1 MAKRQSI
8 GFDDAR
14 DAGGDK
20 PKRVSDIITV
30 YKIPE
35 KKWTTV
41 RFHPEIHCYA
51 TAWVRTKTKE
61 GKPTKFPAL
70 LRSFDPITQEFDST
84 VKDPWYEFS
93 QKERA
98 DEVDQKDRLVQISKK
113 FYGNMIVRKLQSQKP
128 ERTPKPEAEEIESG
142 YKHKDSDT
150 WTDWSAFALPPGLI
164 RSIKELRELNV
175 VESKSGS
182 STAYSVTD
190 IKYGCDIKIYFDP
203 DQSPANQ
210 YKIQLG
216 EQTPLTEEE
225 LASLRWD
232 TSDLENEAP
241 SEQKAMK
248 DFADWQ
254 RKMGL
259 AKGGDEDE
267 DDTPRRTGRRTFDE
281 GDEDDAPR
289 RTSRRTTEDEG
300 DSDGDAR
307 RPRRS
312 FDEDE
317 KEAEKPSRR
326 VAADA
331 ENEDAPAPRRRQ
343 VEDESG
349 DEPAPRRRQAADSE
363 GEDEPAPRRA
373 RQADSEDEDAPAPR
387 RSNRT
392 FAEEDEAPA
401 PRRNRRAVAGD
412 EDSVE

>member
-20 PKRVSDIITV
+20 PKRVSDIVTV

-35 KKWTTV
+35 KKWTAV

-51 TAWVRTKTKE
+51 TAWVKTKNKE

-84 VKDPWYEFS
+84 IKDPWYEFS

-98 DEVDQKDRLVQISKK
+98 DEVDQKDRLIQVSKK
-113 FYGNMIVRKLQSQKP
+113 FYGNMIVRKLQAQKP

-164 RSIKELRELNV
+164 RAIKELRDLNT
-175 VESKSGS
+175 VESKSGAT
-182 STAYSVTD
+182 TAYSVTD

-232 TSDLENEAP
+232 TSDLENEPP
-241 SEQKAMK
+241 SEQKALK

-259 AKGGDEDE
+259 VKGGEDEDETPRRSSGRRNFDDEDE
-267 DDTPRRTGRRTFDE
+267 D
-281 GDEDDAPR
+281 APR
-289 RTSRRTTEDEG
+289 RPASRPSRDEE
-300 DSDGDAR
+300 DGDGEVR

-312 FDEDE
+312 FDEDD

-326 VAADA
+326 VAAD
-331 ENEDAPAPRRRQ
+331 E
-343 VEDESG
+343 
-349 DEPAPRRRQAADSE
+349 DEPAPRRRQEAADEDEAPAPRRARQEAADEDEAPAPRRARSE
-363 GEDEPAPRRA
+363 PEAEDEPAPRRRA
-373 RQADSEDEDAPAPR
+373 AADD
-387 RSNRT
+387 
-392 FAEEDEAPA
+392 EDEAPA
-401 PRRNRRAVAGD
+401 PRRNRRAVVDD
-412 EDSVE
+412 EDAV

>member
-35 KKWTTV
+35 KKWTAV

-51 TAWVRTKTKE
+51 TAWVKTKNKE

-84 VKDPWYEFS
+84 IKDPWYEFS

-98 DEVDQKDRLVQISKK
+98 DEVDQKDRLIQVSKK
-113 FYGNMIVRKLQSQKP
+113 FYGNMIVRKLQAQKP

-164 RSIKELRELNV
+164 RAIKELRDLNT
-175 VESKSGS
+175 VESKSGAT
-182 STAYSVTD
+182 TAYSVTD

-232 TSDLENEAP
+232 TSDLENEPP
-241 SEQKAMK
+241 SEQKALK

-259 AKGGDEDE
+259 TKGNDDEE
-267 DDTPRRTGRRTFDE
+267 DTPRRSSGRRNFDE
-281 GDEDDAPR
+281 EDEDAPR
-289 RTSRRTTEDEG
+289 RPASRPSRDEE
-300 DSDGDAR
+300 DSDGEVR

-312 FDEDE
+312 FDEDQD
-317 KEAEKPSRR
+317 KEA
-326 VAADA
+326 ADKD
-331 ENEDAPAPRRRQ
+331 EAPRRRQ
-343 VEDESG
+343 EADED
-349 DEPAPRRRQAADSE
+349 DA
-363 GEDEPAPRRA
+363 PAPRRA
-373 RQADSEDEDAPAPR
+373 RQEP
-387 RSNRT
+387 
-392 FAEEDEAPA
+392 AEEDEAPA
-401 PRRNRRAVAGD
+401 PRRAARSEPEEDEAPAPRRRQVVEDEDEAPAPRRTRRAVVDD
-412 EDSVE
+412 EDAV

>member
-20 PKRVSDIITV
+20 PKRVSDIVTV

-35 KKWTTV
+35 KKWTAV
-41 RFHPEIHCYA
+41 RFYPEIHCYA
-51 TAWVRTKTKE
+51 TAWVKTKNKE

-84 VKDPWYEFS
+84 IKDPWYEFS

-98 DEVDQKDRLVQISKK
+98 DEVDQKDRLIQVSKK
-113 FYGNMIVRKLQSQKP
+113 FYGNMIVRKLQAQKP
-128 ERTPKPEAEEIESG
+128 ERTPKPEAEEVESG

-164 RSIKELRELNV
+164 RAIKELRDLNT
-175 VESKSGS
+175 VESKSGAT
-182 STAYSVTD
+182 TAYSVTD
-190 IKYGCDIKIYFDP
+190 IKFGCDIKIYFDP

-232 TSDLENEAP
+232 TSDLENEPP
-241 SEQKAMK
+241 SEQKATK
-248 DFADWQ
+248 DFADWA
-254 RKMGL
+254 RKMGI
-259 AKGGDEDE
+259 GGASSSEDE
-267 DDTPRRTGRRTFDE
+267 EDTPRRGSGRRSFDE
-281 GDEDDAPR
+281 QDEDTPRRPAPR
-289 RTSRRTTEDEG
+289 QSRDEDEN
-300 DSDGDAR
+300 DGEVR

-317 KEAEKPSRR
+317 KEPE
-326 VAADA
+326 
-331 ENEDAPAPRRRQ
+331 APAPRRR
-343 VEDESG
+343 VEPAEDE
-349 DEPAPRRRQAADSE
+349 DEPAPRRRQVAAD
-363 GEDEPAPRRA
+363 
-373 RQADSEDEDAPAPR
+373 
-387 RSNRT
+387 
-392 FAEEDEAPA
+392 EDEAPA
-401 PRRNRRAVAGD
+401 PRRARQEPEDEEATAPRRRQIVADEDEAPAPRRTRRAVPD
-412 EDSVE
+412 DNDSVD

>member
-14 DAGGDK
+14 ESGGDK

-51 TAWVRTKTKE
+51 TAWVKTKNKE

-70 LRSFDPITQEFDST
+70 LRSFDAITQEFDST
-84 VKDPWYEFS
+84 IKDPWYEFS

-98 DEVDQKDRLVQISKK
+98 DEVDQKDRLIQVSKK
-113 FYGNMIVRKLQSQKP
+113 FYGNMIVRKLQAQKP

-142 YKHKDSDT
+142 YKSKDSDT

-164 RSIKELRELNV
+164 RAIKELRDLNV
-175 VESKSGS
+175 VESKNGS
-182 STAYSVTD
+182 SVAYSVTD
-190 IKYGCDIKIYFDP
+190 IKYGCEIKIYFDP

-216 EQTPLTEEE
+216 DQTPLTEEE

-232 TSDLENEAP
+232 TSDLENDPP
-241 SEQKAMK
+241 SEQKALK

-259 AKGGDEDE
+259 AKGGSAD
-267 DDTPRRTGRRTFDE
+267 
-281 GDEDDAPR
+281 DEDDAPR
-289 RTSRRTTEDEG
+289 RASGRRSFDEGDDESPRRPASRPSRDEGDG
-300 DSDGDAR
+300 DSDGEVR

-312 FDEDE
+312 FDDSDDQ
-317 KEAEKPSRR
+317 EAEKPARR

-331 ENEDAPAPRRRQ
+331 DEEAPAPRRRP
-343 VEDESG
+343 VTEEDEA
-349 DEPAPRRRQAADSE
+349 PAPRRSRAEPVD
-363 GEDEPAPRRA
+363 EDEPAPRRA
-373 RQADSEDEDAPAPR
+373 RPEPTEEDEAPAPR
-387 RSNRT
+387 RRPV
-392 FAEEDEAPA
+392 ADAEDEAPA
-401 PRRNRRAVAGD
+401 PRRNRRPVVDD
-412 EDSVE
+412 EDAV

>member
-35 KKWTTV
+35 KKWTAV

-51 TAWVRTKTKE
+51 TAWVKTKNKE

-84 VKDPWYEFS
+84 IKDPWYEFS

-98 DEVDQKDRLVQISKK
+98 EDVDQKDRLIQVSKK
-113 FYGNMIVRKLQSQKP
+113 FYGNMIVRKLQGQKP

-142 YKHKDSDT
+142 YKNKDSDT

-164 RSIKELRELNV
+164 RAIKELRDLNT
-175 VESKSGS
+175 VESKSGAT
-182 STAYSVTD
+182 TAYSVTD

-225 LASLRWD
+225 LSYLRWD
-232 TSDLENEAP
+232 TSDLENEPP
-241 SEQKAMK
+241 SEQKALK

-259 AKGGDEDE
+259 VKGGDEEDE
-267 DDTPRRTGRRTFDE
+267 APRRGSGRRSFDE
-281 GDEDDAPR
+281 QDEDAPR
-289 RTSRRTTEDEG
+289 RPASRPSREEDEPE
-300 DSDGDAR
+300 AEVR

-312 FDEDE
+312 FDENEGED
-317 KEAEKPSRR
+317 APVRR

-331 ENEDAPAPRRRQ
+331 DEEAPASRRRQ
-343 VEDESG
+343 AEPEADEA
-349 DEPAPRRRQAADSE
+349 PAPRRRQAAA
-363 GEDEPAPRRA
+363 ED
-373 RQADSEDEDAPAPR
+373 DEAPAPR
-387 RSNRT
+387 RTRSEPE
-392 FAEEDEAPA
+392 ADDEAPA
-401 PRRNRRAVAGD
+401 PRRNRRAVVDDAD
-412 EDSVE
+412 AVE

>member
-35 KKWTTV
+35 KKWTAV

-51 TAWVRTKTKE
+51 TAWVKTKNKE

-84 VKDPWYEFS
+84 IKDPWYEFS

-98 DEVDQKDRLVQISKK
+98 DEVDQKDRLIQVSKK
-113 FYGNMIVRKLQSQKP
+113 FYGNMIVRKLQAQKP

-164 RSIKELRELNV
+164 RAIKELRDLNT
-175 VESKSGS
+175 VESKSGAT
-182 STAYSVTD
+182 TAYSVTD

-232 TSDLENEAP
+232 TSDLENEPP
-241 SEQKAMK
+241 SEQKALK

-259 AKGGDEDE
+259 VKGGSDEEEDE
-267 DDTPRRTGRRTFDE
+267 TPRRSGRRSFEEDE
-281 GDEDDAPR
+281 DAPR
-289 RTSRRTTEDEG
+289 RPASRPSRDEES
-300 DSDGDAR
+300 DSDGEVR
-307 RPRRS
+307 RTRRS
-312 FDEDE
+312 FDEDAE
-317 KEAEKPSRR
+317 KEDKPAPRR
-326 VAADA
+326 LAADA
-331 ENEDAPAPRRRQ
+331 EDEEAPAPRRARADAEDEEAPAPRRAARQEPADEEAPAPRRRA
-343 VEDESG
+343 VVTD
-349 DEPAPRRRQAADSE
+349 
-363 GEDEPAPRRA
+363 
-373 RQADSEDEDAPAPR
+373 
-387 RSNRT
+387 
-392 FAEEDEAPA
+392 EDEAPA
-401 PRRNRRAVAGD
+401 PRRTRRAVVDD
-412 EDSVE
+412 EDSVG

>member
-35 KKWTTV
+35 KKWTPV

-51 TAWVRTKTKE
+51 TAWVKTKNKE

-84 VKDPWYEFS
+84 IKDPWYEFS

-98 DEVDQKDRLVQISKK
+98 DEVDPKDRLIQVSKK
-113 FYGNMIVRKLQSQKP
+113 FYGNMIVRKLQAQKP

-142 YKHKDSDT
+142 YKSKDSDT

-164 RSIKELRELNV
+164 RAIKELRDLNV
-175 VESKSGS
+175 VESKNGT

-216 EQTPLTEEE
+216 DQTPLTEEE

-232 TSDLENEAP
+232 TSDLENEPP
-241 SEQKAMK
+241 SEQKALK
-248 DFADWQ
+248 DFAEWQ

-259 AKGGDEDE
+259 VKGGDSDEDE
-267 DDTPRRTGRRTFDE
+267 TPRRSSG
-281 GDEDDAPR
+281 
-289 RTSRRTTEDEG
+289 
-300 DSDGDAR
+300 
-307 RPRRS
+307 RRS
-312 FDEDE
+312 FDEQDE
-317 KEAEKPSRR
+317 DEPRRRPSREEDKDSSDGEVR
-326 VAADA
+326 RTRRAFD
-331 ENEDAPAPRRRQ
+331 ENEDKEDTTDKPKRRVIEEENEDPPAPRRARVEPEDEAPAPHRSSRQVTEEEEAPAPRRRTAS
-343 VEDESG
+343 VAEEDE
-349 DEPAPRRRQAADSE
+349 EPAPRR
-363 GEDEPAPRRA
+363 
-373 RQADSEDEDAPAPR
+373 
-387 RSNRT
+387 T
-392 FAEEDEAPA
+392 
-401 PRRNRRAVAGD
+401 RRAVVD
-412 EDSVE
+412 EQDSVD

>member
-1 MAKRQSI
+1 MAKRQAI

-35 KKWTTV
+35 KKWTAV

-51 TAWVRTKTKE
+51 TAWVKTKNKE
-61 GKPTKFPAL
+61 GKSTKFPAL

-84 VKDPWYEFS
+84 IKDPWYEFS

-98 DEVDQKDRLVQISKK
+98 DEVDQKDRLIQVSKK
-113 FYGNMIVRKLQSQKP
+113 FYGNMIVRKLQAQKP

-164 RSIKELRELNV
+164 RAIKELRELNT
-175 VESKSGS
+175 VESKSGAT
-182 STAYSVTD
+182 TAYSVTD
-190 IKYGCDIKIYFDP
+190 IDYGCDIKIYFDP

-225 LASLRWD
+225 QASLRWD
-232 TSDLENEAP
+232 TSDLESEPP

-259 AKGGDEDE
+259 VKGGDEDE
-267 DDTPRRTGRRTFDE
+267 EDTPRRSGS
-281 GDEDDAPR
+281 G
-289 RTSRRTTEDEG
+289 
-300 DSDGDAR
+300 
-307 RPRRS
+307 RRS
-312 FDEDE
+312 FDENDE
-317 KEAEKPSRR
+317 DAPRRPAPRRGEDDPSDGDGEVRRTRRSFEDDEPESRPEQESRPTRRGEAE
-326 VAADA
+326 V
-331 ENEDAPAPRRRQ
+331 EEDPAPRRRQ
-343 VEDESG
+343 EVS
-349 DEPAPRRRQAADSE
+349 
-363 GEDEPAPRRA
+363 EDEPAPRRTS
-373 RQADSEDEDAPAPR
+373 RQVEAEDDAPAPR
-387 RSNRT
+387 RNARN
-392 FAEEDEAPA
+392 FEEGEDDAPA
-401 PRRNRRAVAGD
+401 PRRNRRAVVGD
-412 EDSVE
+412 DDAVE

>member
-35 KKWTTV
+35 KKWTAV

-51 TAWVRTKTKE
+51 TAWVRTKNKE

-70 LRSFDPITQEFDST
+70 LRSFDPTTQEFDST
-84 VKDPWYEFS
+84 IKDPWYEFS

-98 DEVDQKDRLVQISKK
+98 DEVDQKDRMIQVSKK
-113 FYGNMIVRKLQSQKP
+113 FYGNMIVRKLQAQKP
-128 ERTPKPEAEEIESG
+128 ERTPKPESEEIESG

-164 RSIKELRELNV
+164 RAIKELRDLNV
-175 VESKSGS
+175 VESKNGS

-232 TSDLENEAP
+232 TSDLENEPP
-241 SEQKAMK
+241 SEQKALK

-259 AKGGDEDE
+259 TKGADDEE
-267 DDTPRRTGRRTFDE
+267 
-281 GDEDDAPR
+281 DAPR
-289 RTSRRTTEDEG
+289 RSGRRNFDEEDE
-300 DSDGDAR
+300 DAPRRPASRPSRDEDADNDGEVR

-312 FDEDE
+312 FDEEDE
-317 KEAEKPSRR
+317 KEAEKPARR
-326 VAADA
+326 VVADA
-331 ENEDAPAPRRRQ
+331 EDEEAPAPRRARAEPEDEEAPAPRRRP
-343 VEDESG
+343 V
-349 DEPAPRRRQAADSE
+349 AD
-363 GEDEPAPRRA
+363 
-373 RQADSEDEDAPAPR
+373 
-387 RSNRT
+387 
-392 FAEEDEAPA
+392 EEDEAPA
-401 PRRNRRAVAGD
+401 PRRTRRAVVDD
-412 EDSVE
+412 EDSVG

>member
-20 PKRVSDIITV
+20 PKRVSDVVTI

-51 TAWVRTKTKE
+51 TAWVKTKNKE

-84 VKDPWYEFS
+84 IKDPWYEFS

-98 DEVDQKDRLVQISKK
+98 DEIDQKDRLIQVSKK
-113 FYGNMIVRKLQSQKP
+113 FYGNMIVRKLQAQKP

-142 YKHKDSDT
+142 YKNKDSDT

-164 RSIKELRELNV
+164 RAIKELRDLNV
-175 VESKSGS
+175 VESKNGS

-203 DQSPANQ
+203 DQTPSSQ

-216 EQTPLTEEE
+216 DQTPLTEEE
-225 LASLRWD
+225 LGYLRWD
-232 TSDLENEAP
+232 TSDLENEPP
-241 SEQKAMK
+241 SEQKAIK

-259 AKGGDEDE
+259 VKGGDEE
-267 DDTPRRTGRRTFDE
+267 ETPRRSSG
-281 GDEDDAPR
+281 
-289 RTSRRTTEDEG
+289 
-300 DSDGDAR
+300 
-307 RPRRS
+307 RRS
-312 FDEDE
+312 FDEQDE
-317 KEAEKPSRR
+317 DEPRRPASRPGRDEDADPSDGEVRR
-326 VAADA
+326 TRRAFD
-331 ENEDAPAPRRRQ
+331 ENENN
-343 VEDESG
+343 EDTTDKPNRAVVDENE
-349 DEPAPRRRQAADSE
+349 DEPAPRRRVVSD
-363 GEDEPAPRRA
+363 
-373 RQADSEDEDAPAPR
+373 
-387 RSNRT
+387 
-392 FAEEDEAPA
+392 EDEAPA
-401 PRRNRRAVAGD
+401 PRRRVVADDAEDEAPAPRRTRRAVVDD
-412 EDSVE
+412 EDSVG

>member
-20 PKRVSDIITV
+20 PKRVSDIVTV

-35 KKWTTV
+35 KKWTAV

-51 TAWVRTKTKE
+51 TAWVKTKNKE

-84 VKDPWYEFS
+84 IKDPWYEFS

-98 DEVDQKDRLVQISKK
+98 DEVDQKDRLIQVSKK

-164 RSIKELRELNV
+164 RAIKELRDLNV
-175 VESKSGS
+175 VESKNGN

-232 TSDLENEAP
+232 TSDLENEPP
-241 SEQKAMK
+241 SEQKALK

-259 AKGGDEDE
+259 VKGGDEDE
-267 DDTPRRTGRRTFDE
+267 DDDAPRRSSGRRSFDE
-281 GDEDDAPR
+281 GDDDAPR
-289 RTSRRTTEDEG
+289 RPSRVVED
-300 DSDGDAR
+300 DPSDGEAR

-312 FDEDE
+312 FDENE
-317 KEAEKPSRR
+317 NAPAPRR
-326 VAADA
+326 VAADEDDAPAPRRTRQADPEDEVEAAPRRRQA
-331 ENEDAPAPRRRQ
+331 EPEAGEEAPAPRRRQ
-343 VEDESG
+343 ITDE
-349 DEPAPRRRQAADSE
+349 E
-363 GEDEPAPRRA
+363 
-373 RQADSEDEDAPAPR
+373 
-387 RSNRT
+387 
-392 FAEEDEAPA
+392 EAPA
-401 PRRNRRAVAGD
+401 PRRNRRAVVDDAD
-412 EDSVE
+412 AVD

>member
-35 KKWTTV
+35 KKWTAV

-51 TAWVRTKTKE
+51 TAWVKTKNKE

-84 VKDPWYEFS
+84 IKDPWYEFS

-98 DEVDQKDRLVQISKK
+98 DEVDQKDRLIQVSKK
-113 FYGNMIVRKLQSQKP
+113 FYGNMIVRKLQAQKP

-164 RSIKELRELNV
+164 RAIKELRDLNT
-175 VESKSGS
+175 VESKSGAT
-182 STAYSVTD
+182 TAYSVTD

-232 TSDLENEAP
+232 TSDLENEPP
-241 SEQKAMK
+241 SEQKALK

-259 AKGGDEDE
+259 TKGDEE
-267 DDTPRRTGRRTFDE
+267 DDTPRRSSRRSLD
-281 GDEDDAPR
+281 DEDEEAPR
-289 RTSRRTTEDEG
+289 RPASRPSRDEEDE
-300 DSDGDAR
+300 DAPR

-317 KEAEKPSRR
+317 KQEEEPAPRRR

-331 ENEDAPAPRRRQ
+331 EDEEPAPRRRQEVAEEDEAPAPRRARQEAADEDEAPAPRRRQ
-343 VEDESG
+343 
-349 DEPAPRRRQAADSE
+349 EPVD
-363 GEDEPAPRRA
+363 
-373 RQADSEDEDAPAPR
+373 
-387 RSNRT
+387 
-392 FAEEDEAPA
+392 EDEAPA
-401 PRRNRRAVAGD
+401 PRRNRRAVVDD
-412 EDSVE
+412 EDAV

>member
-35 KKWTTV
+35 KKWTAV

-51 TAWVRTKTKE
+51 TAWVRTKNKE

-70 LRSFDPITQEFDST
+70 LRSFDPTTQEFDST
-84 VKDPWYEFS
+84 IKDPWYEFS

-98 DEVDQKDRLVQISKK
+98 DEVDQKDRMIQVSKK
-113 FYGNMIVRKLQSQKP
+113 FYGNMIVRKLQAQKP
-128 ERTPKPEAEEIESG
+128 ERTPKPESEEIESG

-164 RSIKELRELNV
+164 RAIKELRDLNV
-175 VESKSGS
+175 VESKNGS

-232 TSDLENEAP
+232 TSDLENEPP
-241 SEQKAMK
+241 SEQKALK

-259 AKGGDEDE
+259 TKGADDEE
-267 DDTPRRTGRRTFDE
+267 
-281 GDEDDAPR
+281 DAPR
-289 RTSRRTTEDEG
+289 RSGRRNFDEEDEDAPRRPTSRPSRDEDV
-300 DSDGDAR
+300 DNDGEVR

-312 FDEDE
+312 FDEEDE
-317 KEAEKPSRR
+317 KEAEKPARR
-326 VAADA
+326 VVADA
-331 ENEDAPAPRRRQ
+331 EDEEAPAPRRARAEPEDEEAPAPRRRP
-343 VEDESG
+343 V
-349 DEPAPRRRQAADSE
+349 AD
-363 GEDEPAPRRA
+363 
-373 RQADSEDEDAPAPR
+373 
-387 RSNRT
+387 
-392 FAEEDEAPA
+392 EEDEAPA
-401 PRRNRRAVAGD
+401 PRRTRRAVVDD
-412 EDSVE
+412 EDSVG

>member
-1 MAKRQSI
+1 MAKRQAI

-35 KKWTTV
+35 KKWTAV

-51 TAWVRTKTKE
+51 TAWVKTKNKE

-98 DEVDQKDRLVQISKK
+98 DEVDQKDRLIQISKK
-113 FYGNMIVRKLQSQKP
+113 FYGNMIVRKLQAQKP
-128 ERTPKPEAEEIESG
+128 ERTPRPEPEEIESG
-142 YKHKDSDT
+142 YKSKDSDT

-164 RSIKELRELNV
+164 RAIKELRELNT
-175 VESKSGS
+175 VESSSGAT
-182 STAYSVTD
+182 TAYSVTD

-210 YKIQLG
+210 YKVQLG

-232 TSDLENEAP
+232 TSDLENEPP
-241 SEQKAMK
+241 SEQKVLK

-259 AKGGDEDE
+259 VKGGDED
-267 DDTPRRTGRRTFDE
+267 DDETPRRSSGRRSFDE
-281 GDEDDAPR
+281 GDDDAPR
-289 RTSRRTTEDEG
+289 RPAPRRESEAENED
-300 DSDGDAR
+300 DAPR

-312 FDEDE
+312 FDENDGDSE
-317 KEAEKPSRR
+317 DRPVRRASSEEEQESAPRRR
-326 VAADA
+326 VAEDPAD
-331 ENEDAPAPRRRQ
+331 EDAPAPRRRQ
-343 VEDESG
+343 
-349 DEPAPRRRQAADSE
+349 AA
-363 GEDEPAPRRA
+363 
-373 RQADSEDEDAPAPR
+373 SEDDDAPAPR
-387 RSNRT
+387 RSSRT
-392 FAEEDEAPA
+392 FDEGDEDPA
-401 PRRNRRAVAGD
+401 PRRNRRAAPSD
-412 EDSVE
+412 EDSVD

>member
-14 DAGGDK
+14 ESGGDK
-20 PKRVSDIITV
+20 PKRVSDIVTV

-35 KKWTTV
+35 KKWTAV

-51 TAWVRTKTKE
+51 TAWVKTKNKE

-84 VKDPWYEFS
+84 IKDPWYEFS

-98 DEVDQKDRLVQISKK
+98 DEVDQKDRLIQVSKK
-113 FYGNMIVRKLQSQKP
+113 FYGNMIVRKLQAQKP

-164 RSIKELRELNV
+164 RAIKELRDLNV
-175 VESKSGS
+175 VESKNGS

-216 EQTPLTEEE
+216 EQTPLTEDE

-232 TSDLENEAP
+232 TSDLESEPP
-241 SEQKAMK
+241 SEQKALK

-259 AKGGDEDE
+259 VKGDRDEDE
-267 DDTPRRTGRRTFDE
+267 DAPRRSSGRRSFDE
-281 GDEDDAPR
+281 GDDDAPR
-289 RTSRRTTEDEG
+289 RPASRPSHDEDA
-300 DSDGDAR
+300 DKSDGEVR

-312 FDEDE
+312 FAEDEDAPADEKPAPRRQVAADEDE
-317 KEAEKPSRR
+317 APAPRRTRQVEPEDEVEAAPRR
-326 VAADA
+326 ARPEPEAD
-331 ENEDAPAPRRRQ
+331 EEAPAPRRRQ
-343 VEDESG
+343 I
-349 DEPAPRRRQAADSE
+349 AD
-363 GEDEPAPRRA
+363 
-373 RQADSEDEDAPAPR
+373 
-387 RSNRT
+387 
-392 FAEEDEAPA
+392 EEDEAPA
-401 PRRNRRAVAGD
+401 PRRTRRALVED
-412 EDSVE
+412 EDSVG